1 MVNELAQVRVGGLY
15 LPVLLGIAL
24 GLRGRPPFLLR
35 GHLPGQSPEVFLV
48 RVSAVQVWEQ
58 LDKAAIHHLGRLSL
72 MLLPPCTVK
81 PFGHP
86 RSLPG
91 GTGTAGLNPL
101 SNNHPFG

>member
-48 RVSAVQVWEQ
+48 RVSAVQVWVK
-58 LDKAAIHHLGRLSL
+58 LYKAAIHHLGRLSP
-72 MLLPPCTVK
+72 MPQTPNTVK
-81 PFGHP
+81 PIGHP
-86 RSLPG
+86 RTLQG
-91 GTGTAGLNPL
+91 GTGTPCLKPL
-101 SNNHPFG
+101 